1 MALSSDS
8 NTLLD
13 LSALGALKGAK
24 VAIIATEWNDKI
36 VAEQIAGAQAIAN
49 QVGAVI
55 AQQLFVPGCVEI
67 PYATRRYWEIATAK
81 GDAPDAIIVFGAVVR
96 GGTPHFEYV
105 CNMVSEGV
113 TSLNLSIGA
122 PVVFG
127 VLTVNTE
134 EQCWERLGGIH
145 GHKGQEAMITALK
158 MIKLERDMI
167 GL

>member
-13 LSALGALKGAK
+13 LSTISNLQGAK
-24 VAIIATEWNDKI
+24 VAIIATEWNDNI
-36 VAEQIAGAQAIAN
+36 VAEQLAGAQH
-49 QVGAVI
+49 I
-55 AQQLFVPGCVEI
+55 AQLAGADVSHKLFVPGCVEL
-67 PYATRRYWEIATAK
+67 PYATRRFWEETSKK
-81 GDAPDAIIVFGAVVR
+81 GNTPDAIIVFGAVVR

-113 TSLNLSIGA
+113 NHLNLTIGA
-122 PVVFG
+122 PVIFG

-134 EQCWERLGGIH
+134 EQAWERLGGIH

-158 MIKLERDMI
+158 MIKLEREII